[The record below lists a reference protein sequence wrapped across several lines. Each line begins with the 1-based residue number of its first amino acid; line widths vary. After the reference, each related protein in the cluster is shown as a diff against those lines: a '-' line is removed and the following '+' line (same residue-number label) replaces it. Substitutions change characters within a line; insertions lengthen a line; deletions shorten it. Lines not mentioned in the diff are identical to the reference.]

1 MRSRLQVNVDGWL
14 VRQLKG
20 AVIIA
25 VIAIRMMKV
34 TAHQIVDV
42 VAMWHCLV
50 AAVRTVLVFRAVRTT
65 VMAFGAISRVCG
77 IDVQCVLV
85 DMTIVERVQMAI
97 V

>member
-25 VIAIRMMKV
+25 VIAIGMMKV
-34 TAHQIVDV
+34 TAHQIVDM

-65 VMAFGAISRVCG
+65 VMALGAIGRVRG

-85 DMTIVERVQMAI
+85 DMIIVERVQMAI

>member
-1 MRSRLQVNVDGWL
+1 VDGWL

-25 VIAIRMMKV
+25 VIAIGMMKV
-34 TAHQIVDV
+34 TAHQIVDM

-65 VMAFGAISRVCG
+65 VMALGAICRVCG

-85 DMTIVERVQMAI
+85 DMIIVERVQMAI

>member
-25 VIAIRMMKV
+25 VIAIRMMEMA
-34 TAHQIVDV
+34 AHQVVDV

-65 VMAFGAISRVCG
+65 VMALGAVGRVCAV
-77 IDVQCVLV
+77 DVQCVLV

>member
-1 MRSRLQVNVDGWL
+1 MDGLL

-42 VAMWHCLV
+42 VAMRHCLV

-65 VMAFGAISRVCG
+65 VMALGAICWVCCT
-77 IDVQCVLV
+77 DVQCVLV

-97 V
+97 M

>member
-1 MRSRLQVNVDGWL
+1 MRSRLKMSVDGWL

-42 VAMWHCLV
+42 VSMWHCLV
-50 AAVRTVLVFRAVRTT
+50 AAVRTVLVFRAMRTT
-65 VMAFGAISRVCG
+65 VMALGAICGVCG

-85 DMTIVERVQMAI
+85 DMTTVERVQMAI

>member
-1 MRSRLQVNVDGWL
+1 MRSRLLVNADGVL

-20 AVIIA
+20 AVIVA
-25 VIAIRMMKV
+25 VIAIRMMEV

-42 VAMWHCLV
+42 VAMGHCLV

-65 VMAFGAISRVCG
+65 VVTLGAIGGVGG

>member
-25 VIAIRMMKV
+25 VIAIRMMEV

-42 VAMWHCLV
+42 VAMRHCLV

-65 VMAFGAISRVCG
+65 VVALGAIGGVCG

>member
-34 TAHQIVDV
+34 TAHQIVDM

-65 VMAFGAISRVCG
+65 VMALGAICRVCG

-85 DMTIVERVQMAI
+85 DMIIVERVQMAI

>member
-34 TAHQIVDV
+34 AAHQIVDV

-50 AAVRTVLVFRAVRTT
+50 AAVRTVLVFRAMRTT
-65 VMAFGAISRVCG
+65 VVALRAIGGVCG
-77 IDVQCVLV
+77 IDIQCVLV

-97 V
+97 M

>member
-34 TAHQIVDV
+34 TAHQIVDM

-65 VMAFGAISRVCG
+65 VMALGAIGRVRG
-77 IDVQCVLV
+77 TDVQCVLV
-85 DMTIVERVQMAI
+85 DMIIVERVQMAI